1 MPNIPTLDFSS
12 YDAESPAALGA
23 LAVSVD
29 DAFSTVGFMAVRNLG
44 VDHAQLGAVFD
55 AAQAFFAGAPEDK
68 QRSAYGTA
76 ADNFGYQCSG
86 DEHLD
91 PTAPADLKET
101 FTMRDVGRRGV
112 DEARWPSP
120 VFAQLMRAFYASC
133 LEGAFRLMHVMALAL
148 DTEPNFFARCH
159 HGENVTMRL
168 LHYPAYDPES
178 VQPRQLGAG
187 AHTDYGLLTLLF
199 QQDTPGLEVQ
209 DPSGVWLPVAAD
221 PGRIII
227 NAGDLLQVWTNGRYR
242 STLHRVQPQLDGRSR
257 QSIAVFID
265 PDSATEVSALPSCTS
280 ADNPPRFKPT
290 TAGAHLQS
298 RIEASHRT
306 RL

>member
-1 MPNIPTLDFSS
+1 MPSIPTLDFSS
-12 YDAESPAALGA
+12 YDAANPAALEA
-23 LAVSVD
+23 LALSVD
-29 DAFSTVGFMAVRNLG
+29 DALSTVGFLAVRNLG
-44 VDHAQLGAVFD
+44 VASAQLCAVFD
-55 AAQAFFAGAPEDK
+55 AAQAFFGGTSQDK

-101 FTMRDVGRRGV
+101 FTMRDVGRRDV
-112 DEARWPSP
+112 DDARWPSP
-120 VFAQLMRAFYASC
+120 AFAHLLQAFYASC
-133 LEGAFRLMHVMALAL
+133 LEGAFRLMHVMAIAL
-148 DTEPNFFARCH
+148 EAEPDFFQRCH

-168 LHYPAYDPES
+168 LHYPAYDPAT
-178 VQPRQLGAG
+178 VAPRQLGAG

-199 QQDTPGLEVQ
+199 QQDIPGLEVQ
-209 DPSGVWLPVAAD
+209 DADGAWLPVAAD

-227 NAGDLLQVWTNGRYR
+227 NSGDLLQVWTNGRYR
-242 STLHRVQPQLDGRSR
+242 STPHRVQPQLDGRSR

-265 PDSATEVSALPSCTS
+265 PDSETEVSALPSCTS
-280 ADNPPRFKPT
+280 ADNPPRFEPT

-298 RIEASHRT
+298 RIEASHRA
-306 RL
+306 RQ

>member
-1 MPNIPTLDFSS
+1 MPSIPTIDFSS
-12 YDAESPAALGA
+12 YDVGDPAALDA
-23 LAVSVD
+23 LALSVD
-29 DAFSTVGFMAVRNLG
+29 DALSSVGFMTVRNLG
-44 VDHAQLGAVFD
+44 VDRAQLGAVFD
-55 AAQAFFAGAPEDK
+55 AAQAFFGGTPEDK
-68 QRSAYGTA
+68 QRSAYSTA

-112 DEARWPSP
+112 DETRWPSRA
-120 VFAQLMRAFYASC
+120 FAELMRTFYAAC

-148 DTEPNFFARCH
+148 DAEPDFFRRCH

-168 LHYPAYDPES
+168 LHYPAYDLAT
-178 VQPRQLGAG
+178 VAPRQLGAG

-199 QQDTPGLEVQ
+199 QQDIPGLEVQ
-209 DPSGVWLPVAAD
+209 DADDAWLPVAAD
-221 PGRIII
+221 PGRIVI
-227 NAGDLLQVWTNGRYR
+227 NSGDLLQVWTNGRYR
-242 STLHRVQPQLDGRSR
+242 STPHRVQPQLDGRSR

-280 ADNPPRFKPT
+280 ADNPPRFEPT

-298 RIEASHRT
+298 RIEASHRA
-306 RL
+306 RQ